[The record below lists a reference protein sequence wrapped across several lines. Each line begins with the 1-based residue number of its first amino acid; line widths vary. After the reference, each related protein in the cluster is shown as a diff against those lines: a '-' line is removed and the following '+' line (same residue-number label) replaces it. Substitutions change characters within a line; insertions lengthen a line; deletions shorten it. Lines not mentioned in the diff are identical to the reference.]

1 MFEVDETLSEQHQ
14 YLDNS
19 NGFSALAAIGP
30 DVIHGDDTS
39 ETLNGHNDAS
49 VDYADIIYGHGGDDT
64 INGGDGKD
72 HLDGGAGNDVLN
84 GGDNN
89 DDTLV
94 GGEGADVLNGG
105 SGSTYWDYASYA
117 GSSIGLTLNLRDTS
131 LSSGEAR
138 GEVYNSIEGIIGT
151 AHNDLIIGNGEK
163 HKLLGGAGDDTI
175 IGGSG
180 QEAMDGGDG
189 IDTVAYALSGQGVSV
204 SLGAGGG
211 GVNDSQSDT
220 WVNFENVVGSNYND
234 SLSGDGKANYISG
247 GLGND
252 SLYGSGGDD
261 TLDAGAGTDHMQ
273 GGEGSDVYY
282 VDSAHDEAR
291 EQSYY
296 AGTDTVITS
305 VSYDIGMSAVEVLRA
320 ADGYAP
326 INLMGNEYTTT
337 LIGND
342 GSNVLSSKGRGS
354 VMQGGGGNDVY
365 YVDNANDVIVDTGGV
380 DVVYASASFTLGSN
394 SGIDTVYAVGNVP
407 VLNGNAFDNVLLGTS
422 SKNTMNGGAGNDEI
436 YGKSGKDVLTGGT
449 GKDWFVFDTTLSK
462 SNTDTIKDFKVGQ
475 DKIALDN
482 ALFKSNKSFY
492 DAIKKGTPDKP
503 LKLAKA
509 FFTIGGDAKDKNDYL
524 VYDKKTGVLSYD
536 KDGAGKAAAVEIA
549 KFSNKASISEKDF
562 FII

>member
-1 MFEVDETLSEQHQ
+1 MFEVDETLSEQLQ
-14 YLDNS
+14 YLSDS
-19 NGFSALAAIGP
+19 ISASALAAVGP
-30 DVIHGDDTS
+30 DIIHGDETS

-49 VDYADIIYGHGGDDT
+49 VSFADVIYGHGGDDT

-72 HLDGGAGNDVLN
+72 YLDGGAGNDVLN
-84 GGDNN
+84 GGDNY

-117 GSSIGLTLNLRDTS
+117 GSSTGLIINLRDTA
-131 LSSGEAR
+131 LSTGEAR
-138 GEVYNSIEGIIGT
+138 GDVYNSIEGIIGT
-151 AHNDLIIGNGEK
+151 AHNDLIVGDGGK
-163 HKLLGGAGDDTI
+163 HRLQGGAGNDTI

-180 QEAMDGGDG
+180 QEIMDGGDG
-189 IDTVAYALSGQGVSV
+189 IDTVSYALSGQGVSV
-204 SLGAGGG
+204 SLNAGGG

-220 WVNFENVVGSNYND
+220 WVNFENVVGSSYND
-234 SLSGDGKANYISG
+234 SLTGDGNANYISG

-282 VDSAHDEAR
+282 IDCARDEAR

-296 AGTDTVITS
+296 AGTDTVIAS
-305 VSYDIGMSAVEVLRA
+305 VDYDIGTSAVEVLRA

-326 INLMGNEYTTT
+326 ISLTGNQYTTT
-337 LIGND
+337 LIGNE

-380 DVVYASASFTLGSN
+380 DVVYASTSFTLGSN
-394 SGIDTVYAVGNVP
+394 SGIDTVYAIGDVP

-422 SKNTMNGGAGNDEI
+422 SRNTMDGGAGNDKI
-436 YGKSGKDVLTGGT
+436 YSKFGKDILTGGS
-449 GKDWFVFDTTLSK
+449 GKDWFVFDTTLAK
-462 SNTDTIKDFKVGQ
+462 SSTDTVKDFKTGQ
-475 DKIALDN
+475 DKIVLDN

-492 DAIKKGTPDKP
+492 GAIKKGTPDKP

-509 FFTIGGDAKDKNDYL
+509 FFTIGSHAKDKNDYL
-524 VYDKKTGVLSYD
+524 VYNKKTGVLSYD
-536 KDGAGKAAAVEIA
+536 KDSSGKAAAVEIA

-562 FII
+562 FIV